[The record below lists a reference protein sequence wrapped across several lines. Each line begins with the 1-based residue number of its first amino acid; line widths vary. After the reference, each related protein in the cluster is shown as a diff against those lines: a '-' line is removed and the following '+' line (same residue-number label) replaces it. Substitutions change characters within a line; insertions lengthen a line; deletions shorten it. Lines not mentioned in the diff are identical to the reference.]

1 MPILYR
7 DYETRST
14 VELGDVGA
22 HIYAAHDSTDVWCC
36 AFAVD
41 DGPVQLWTPG
51 MPVPP
56 EFFEAAANP
65 DWLLS
70 AFNDQFERLIE
81 QHIMTPRYG
90 WPPMPIERHRCTQAA
105 ALALALPANLAGV
118 GTALS
123 LEYQKDESGHR
134 LMLQMSRPRKP
145 RKGEDPNGIYWVD
158 DAEKSERLYAYC
170 RRDVETERAAHKRIG
185 FLPAA
190 EQKVWQLDASIND
203 RGIHLDGQLLAGALH
218 ISSEL
223 EAEIDCEIAKV
234 TGGAVATIN
243 EVAKLIAW
251 LRERGC
257 EVPDVRKKTLQA
269 ALANGA
275 APEVRRAME
284 LRLAGAHAAARKLHT
299 MQAWRGI
306 DGRARGG
313 LKYHVAST
321 GRWGS
326 WGMQLHNLK
335 RPTTENLNAAITA
348 VSSGSLQPVKQ
359 QFTDPMSVI
368 GDLGRAIVCAAP
380 GHRFLAADFSGVE
393 SRITAWLAGEQ
404 RKVAQWARFD
414 ATGNPK
420 EEPYYLLGIKLGQPE
435 EEARAKG
442 KVCDLAFGYMGSVGA
457 YRALDHKTT
466 LTDEEIQ
473 KLKYRWRDE
482 HPQIVKFW
490 KMLTRASVRAMQRPG
505 TTVACGRV
513 SFTYDGEMFLRM
525 RLPSGRD
532 LAYPAPRLITD
543 MTYGEPAVVFKD
555 NAKGKFV
562 DCRDGRGAYGG
573 VWIENAVQATARDV
587 FVEAMLRLEAAGYP
601 VVLHVHDEIVS
612 ELPTGVGTKEEFHT
626 IMTAAPAWAAG
637 LPIAAKAHNSTR
649 FAKIKDENASLHA
662 AEPIPARQ
670 RDTNSTP
677 EPEILQQNS
686 QTPPWVPDEE
696 SPMQLQNGKG
706 APVVSAPPTVRDVTP
721 FTSNRAHHSSDGNVH
736 GDTGPQRGRRTA
748 QFFYPHLDGSEYLRV
763 DRYDGDERQFFQHH
777 WDDKRKQW
785 KIGVKGTYAE
795 RKIPYRLSE
804 LKAAL
809 LADPNVQVHIAEGES
824 DANALAQ
831 LGFVVTT
838 NPGGAL
844 SWTPELTD
852 WLRVL
857 GVRNAVIHEDNDGA
871 AHGFKGQKRT
881 ALLTQELSNFIK
893 LKVVR
898 YPDVDEGE
906 DVRWWLKHGHTKE
919 ELKARIAAA
928 GAARRP
934 LAWINMSTWDDEPVP
949 EREWAIPDRVPL
961 GQVGLFSGEGG
972 TGKSLLEMAKDVA
985 HAAGQEWLGS
995 QPAQGG
1001 SFYIG
1006 AEDDEKEIHRRLA
1019 AIANYYGVTF
1029 KELIASGFKARCL
1042 LGQDAVLC
1050 AVAGKS
1056 GRVEVT
1062 DLYRQLYEE
1071 AGDHKPINI
1080 SIDTLSRAFA
1090 GSEIDRV
1097 QVYAFAQHMQALA
1110 MASGGTVTVLSH
1122 PSLAGIAS
1130 GSGLSGSTAWHGA
1143 FRFRQYLKGIKPETG
1158 ELPDNNLR
1166 ELEFKKNQYGPLGE
1180 TVVLEYRNGLFLPVA
1195 GVASL
1200 DKAAQ
1205 HALAD
1210 ETLLELLRRFTTEN
1224 RIVHARRGPGYA
1236 PKAFAGEDEAKRH
1249 GFTSKVLEA
1258 AMGRLFKAGKIWNEP
1273 YGRSDRPNYRLA
1285 VKTQ

>member
-36 AFAVD
+36 AYAVD

-65 DWLLS
+65 DWLMS

-81 QHIMTPRYG
+81 QHIMAPRYG

-299 MQAWRGI
+299 MQAWRDV

-380 GHRFLAADFSGVE
+380 GHRFIAADFSGVE

-404 RKVAQWARFD
+404 RKVDQWARFD
-414 ATGNPK
+414 VTGNPK
-420 EEPYYLLGIKLGQPE
+420 DEPYYLLGIKLGQPE

-442 KVCDLAFGYMGSVGA
+442 KVGDLAFGYMGSVGA

-505 TTVACGRV
+505 TTVACERV

-573 VWIENAVQATARDV
+573 TWIENAVQAVARDL
-587 FVEAMLRLEAAGYP
+587 FVEALARLEAASYP
-601 VVLHVHDEIVS
+601 VVLHVHDEIVC
-612 ELPTGVGTKEEFHT
+612 ELPVGVGTKEEFHT
-626 IMTAAPAWAAG
+626 IMTTAPDWAAG

-662 AEPIPARQ
+662 AEPIQVRQ
-670 RDTNSTP
+670 PDANSAP

-706 APVVSAPPTVRDVTP
+706 APVVNAPVLDITP

-831 LGFVVTT
+831 LGLVVTT

-857 GVRNAVIHEDNDGA
+857 GVRKAVIHEDNDGE
-871 AHGFKGQKRT
+871 AHEFKGQKRT
-881 ALLTQELSNFIK
+881 ALLTKELSGFIK

-898 YPDVDEGE
+898 YPDVPEGE
-906 DVRWWLKHGHTKE
+906 DVRYWLEHGGHTKE
-919 ELKARIAAA
+919 ELGARIAAA
-928 GAARRP
+928 GSARP
-934 LAWINMSTWDDEPVP
+934 PFTWLNMSKWDSEPVP
-949 EREWAIPDRVPL
+949 ERKWAIHDRVPL
-961 GQVGLFSGEGG
+961 NQAGLCSGEGG
-972 TGKSLLEMAKDVA
+972 VGKSIVELMKDVA
-985 HAAGQEWLGS
+985 TVMGLEWYGVI
-995 QPAQGG
+995 PARGPAFYVGG
-1001 SFYIG
+1001 
-1006 AEDDEKEIHRRLA
+1006 EDDEDEVHIRLA
-1019 AIANYYGVTF
+1019 DIANYHGLSF
-1029 KELIASGFKARCL
+1029 EELIRNGLHVKCM
-1042 LGQDAVLC
+1042 LGRDMTLC
-1050 AVAGKS
+1050 APMGKS

-1062 DLYRQLYEE
+1062 DFYRALYEQ
-1071 AGDHKPINI
+1071 AGDIKPKNI
-1080 SIDTLSRAFA
+1080 SIDTLTRAFA

-1097 QVYAFAQHMQALA
+1097 QVYAFAMHMQALA
-1110 MASGGTVTVLSH
+1110 MVAGGAVTVLSH
-1122 PSLAGIAS
+1122 PSLQGMSS

-1143 FRFRQYLKGIKPETG
+1143 FRFRQYLVAAKPEAG
-1158 ELPDNNLR
+1158 ELPDPNIR
-1166 ELEFKKNQYGPLGE
+1166 ELQFKKTQYAAIGE
-1180 TVVLEYRNGLFLPVA
+1180 SIVVEYRNGLFLPVS
-1195 GVASL
+1195 GASM
-1200 DKAAQ
+1200 DQATRKAQAQ
-1205 HALAD
+1205 DAFI
-1210 ETLLELLRRFTTEN
+1210 EILRRFTKD
-1224 RIVHARRGPGYA
+1224 RRQVSSTPCQTYA
-1236 PKAFAGEDEAKRH
+1236 PTLFAQEAEARQAKLKAKDLAEAMRQLFAADKIENVAH
-1249 GFTSKVLEA
+1249 GPLSKQ
-1258 AMGRLFKAGKIWNEP
+1258 RFH
-1273 YGRSDRPNYRLA
+1273 LA
-1285 VKTQ
+1285 IKGGQ